1 MALLDLGNQVIAKP
15 NNSFSFESGLKVLAV
30 LFIVILLVTLS
41 FVRIGA
47 WLILPFA
54 GLELL
59 AFAYAFYIVYLHAN
73 DYDRITI
80 DDENVLV
87 EKRNNKQ
94 ITAMQFK
101 RGWAKVSLRE
111 VRLDEGFHTKRGV
124 FIGSHGNEIEFGKD
138 FISDEERPQ
147 LARELKQKLKN
158 I

>member
-15 NNSFSFESGLKVLAV
+15 NNSLSFEGGLKVLTV
-30 LFIVILLVTLS
+30 LFIVIFLVTLS

-47 WLILPFA
+47 WLVLPFA
-54 GLELL
+54 GFELL

-87 EKRNNKQ
+87 EKSNNKQ

-101 RGWAKVSLRE
+101 RSWTKVSLRE
-111 VRLDEGFHTKRGV
+111 VGSEGVLYTKSGL

>member
-15 NNSFSFESGLKVLAV
+15 NNSLSFEGGLKVLTV
-30 LFIVILLVTLS
+30 LFIVVFLVTLS
-41 FVRIGA
+41 FARIGA
-47 WLILPFA
+47 WLVLPFA

-59 AFAYAFYIVYLHAN
+59 AFAYAFYTVYLHAN

-101 RGWAKVSLRE
+101 RSWAKVSLRE
-111 VRLDEGFHTKRGV
+111 VESEGVFYTKSGL

-147 LARELKQKLKN
+147 LARELRQKLKN